1 MCDDKGLLVF
11 TKRATGN
18 VATVF
23 EKKKFSFSVFS
34 CRKITISKSTVPKLR
49 VMTTMMTN
57 NMRCIISLAQSSV
70 MCIEIVMI
78 TYEIEIKRTCSTI
91 RFIHFHSLYNPRL
104 CLRCQ

>member
-1 MCDDKGLLVF
+1 MLQQCLK
-11 TKRATGN
+11 
-18 VATVF
+18 
-23 EKKKFSFSVFS
+23 KKKFSFSVFS

-49 VMTTMMTN
+49 DMTPMMTN

-70 MCIEIVMI
+70 VCIEIVMI